1 MDNDILSH
9 CELDVIEAEIEDLE
23 AITAKIINCK
33 QQIDAAILAFSP
45 MEVPASPRS
54 PVTPAPLAVTS
65 VKPQLPKLLLPKF
78 KGDVK
83 NWMAFL
89 DSFKS
94 AVHNNGDVPKVDKF
108 NYLNS
113 LLEGPAFRTIQ
124 GLTLTE
130 SNYDAAI
137 EILQER
143 FGNPQ

>member
-1 MDNDILSH
+1 MDNDMLSH
-9 CELDVIEAEIEDLE
+9 CKFDVIETEIEDSE
-23 AITAKIINCK
+23 AVTAKIINCK
-33 QQIDAAILAFSP
+33 QQIDEAILTFSL

-54 PVTPAPLAVTS
+54 PFTPAPLPVTS
-65 VKPQLPKLLLPKF
+65 RLPKLLFPKF

-83 NWMAFL
+83 NWTAFW

-94 AVHNNGDVPKVDKF
+94 AVNDNGDIPKIDKF